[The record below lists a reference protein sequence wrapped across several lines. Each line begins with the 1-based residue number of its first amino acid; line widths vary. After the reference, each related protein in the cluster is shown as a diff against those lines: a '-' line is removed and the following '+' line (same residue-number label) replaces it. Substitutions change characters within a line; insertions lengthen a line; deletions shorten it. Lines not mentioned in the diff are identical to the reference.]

1 MRLAMT
7 AMRSCFCSNL
17 PRKAY
22 AKRLKNMATATQNI
36 SIRIQVLDG
45 DKTRKE
51 LTLTGEQGKLALE
64 KIREATK
71 PASKELVLLNAAGE
85 QAHDVLRE
93 LSGEA
98 GRAGQFL
105 SALGPVGL
113 AAAAAVGALTFA
125 VVEGLREYA
134 KFEQSQL
141 RLQAVLKATSNAAGV
156 TKSEIAEFAEAY
168 ERATLRGNEEI
179 TNAATELLT
188 FKGVSHDT
196 FFEAIKLASDLSVVM
211 GSDLNSVI
219 LKFGKILEDPVQNI
233 NALSKAGVTFTSQQA
248 DMIKSLVETG
258 QESEALAIIL
268 EKVKGKVGGTSEG
281 EAGGLTGA
289 THRLRVE
296 WDDLLKAFGAN
307 IAESGAVQSSLNFL
321 SNRLAEIQKGVRG
334 TLAEQREAEQKKADT
349 LKGFGNDT
357 LLFGLVDN
365 PFYLEAKKRVAEI
378 DDKIVAEQAEKK
390 KAQADYELGVE
401 RDKSEKIEGIHKK
414 LADDLLKSTQ
424 TDGDKILAER
434 DRIDKQLSGLA
445 TETNKEAIDQA
456 RKLNEQLSNTKYDK
470 YLETANRETRQLT
483 EANEKLIE
491 SLQKRKVVEGT
502 ADPRKKA
509 VQLEVDKLNPTATA
523 EMRDKVTGLAAAI
536 YDESKAAKDATDAQE
551 KHKHAIE
558 EINQGILQTKPSFE
572 VAKEALDDWKEK
584 LIEDLGG
591 ATKANEEYVDKI
603 EQIYKVKLKDIY
615 NKAQLD
621 STKWEDGA
629 ARALNRYGDEATNA
643 AKNAE
648 RVFGNAATKIEDT
661 LVDMV
666 STGEFSLKKLGDLVT
681 SIEQDILRSF
691 LRENVTGPI
700 AQGLGSILG
709 GGNSGSSGGSGGGIF
724 GNLFGSLFG
733 SSGGSSASSGGGFF
747 SGIGSFFSG
756 LFHEGGVVGETLASR
771 RAVSPLLFAGAPR
784 FHNGLMPDE
793 FPAILQKGETVL
805 PKGMKSNGMNVT
817 FNIST
822 PNAQSFMESQGQIMA
837 KFAGS
842 LQRHRTRN
850 S

>member
-1 MRLAMT
+1 
-7 AMRSCFCSNL
+7 
-17 PRKAY
+17 
-22 AKRLKNMATATQNI
+22 MATATQNI
-36 SIRIQVLDG
+36 SIRIAVVDG
-45 DKTRKE
+45 DKVRKE
-51 LTLTGEQGKLALE
+51 LTLTGEQGQRALE

-71 PASKELVLLNAAGE
+71 PASKELVVLNAAGE
-85 QAHDVLRE
+85 QAHEVLRE
-93 LSGEA
+93 LGGEA
-98 GRAGQFL
+98 GRVGGFL
-105 SALGPVGL
+105 SALGPAGIV
-113 AAAAAVGALTFA
+113 AAAAIGALTA
-125 VVEGLREYA
+125 VVVEGLREYA
-134 KFEQSQL
+134 KFEQAQL
-141 RLQAVLKATSNAAGV
+141 RIQAILKATGNAAGV
-156 TKSEIAEFAEAY
+156 TKGEIAEFAEAY
-168 ERATLRGNEEI
+168 ERSTLRGNEEI
-179 TNAATELLT
+179 QNAAAELLT

-211 GSDLNSVI
+211 GTDLNSVI
-219 LKFGKILEDPVQNI
+219 LKFGKLLEDPVQNI

-248 DMIKSLVETG
+248 DMIKSLTETG
-258 QESEALAIIL
+258 REGEALAIIL
-268 EKVKGKVGGTSEG
+268 EKVRGKVGGTSEG

-334 TLAEQREAEQKKADT
+334 TLAEQREAEQKKVDT

-357 LLFGLVDN
+357 FLFGLVDN
-365 PFYLEAKKRVAEI
+365 PFYTEAKKRVAEI
-378 DDKIVAEQAEKK
+378 DDKIAAEQAEKK
-390 KAQADYELGVE
+390 KAQADAELQRE
-401 RDKSEKIEGIHKK
+401 EDKAQKIEGIHQK
-414 LADDLLKSTQ
+414 LADNLLKATQ

-434 DRIDKQLSGLA
+434 DRINKQLDGLA
-445 TETNKEAIDQA
+445 TESNKEAIEQA
-456 RKLNEQLSNTKYDK
+456 KRLNEQLSNTKYDK

-502 ADPRKKA
+502 TEPRKKA
-509 VQLEVDKLNPTATA
+509 IQTELDKLNPTATQ
-523 EMRDKVTGLAAAI
+523 EMRDKVAELAAAI
-536 YDESKAAKDATDAQE
+536 YDEQKATKDATEAQE

-558 EINQGILQTKPSFE
+558 EINQEILKTKPSYDT
-572 VAKEALDDWKEK
+572 AKDALDQWKEK

-591 ATKANEEYVDKI
+591 ATEANQQYLALI
-603 EQIYKVKLKDIY
+603 EQIYTVKLKDIY
-615 NKAQLD
+615 NKSLLD
-621 STKWEDGA
+621 SSKWADGA
-629 ARALNRYGDEATNA
+629 ARALHRYADEATNA
-643 AKNAE
+643 AKNSE
-648 RVFGNAATKIEDT
+648 RVFGNAANKIEDT

-666 STGEFSLKKLGDLVT
+666 STGEFSMKKLGDLVM

-691 LRENVTGPI
+691 LRENITGPI
-700 AQGLGSILG
+700 AKGLGGLLG
-709 GGNSGSSGGSGGGIF
+709 GNGGGSGGSGGGIF
-724 GNLFGSLFG
+724 GNLFSSIFG
-733 SSGGSSASSGGGFF
+733 GGGQSNLPWLNQGSSGGGFF

-756 LFHEGGVVGETLASR
+756 LFHEGGVVGETLAAR
-771 RAVSPLLFAGAPR
+771 RAVPAHLFAGAPR
-784 FHNGLMPDE
+784 FHSGLMPDE

-805 PKGMKSNGMNVT
+805 PKGMKGNGMNVT

>member
-1 MRLAMT
+1 MT
-7 AMRSCFCSNL
+7 AMRWRSCSNT

-22 AKRLKNMATATQNI
+22 AKRYKNMGTATQNI
-36 SIRIQVLDG
+36 SIRITVLDG

-71 PASKELVLLNAAGE
+71 PASKELVVLNAAGE
-85 QAHDVLRE
+85 QAHEVLRE
-93 LSGEA
+93 LSSEA

-125 VVEGLREYA
+125 VVEGLKEYA
-134 KFEQSQL
+134 KFEQAQL
-141 RLQAVLKATSNAAGV
+141 RIQAVLKATGNAAGV
-156 TKSEIAEFAEAY
+156 TKGEIAEFAESY
-168 ERATLRGNEEI
+168 ERSTLRSNEEI
-179 TNAATELLT
+179 QSAAAELLT
-188 FKGVSHDT
+188 FKGVSHET

-211 GSDLNSVI
+211 GTDLNSVI
-219 LKFGKILEDPVQNI
+219 LKFGKLLEDPVQNI

-248 DMIKSLVETG
+248 EMIKTLVDTG
-258 QESEALAIIL
+258 HEGEALAVIL

-307 IAESGAVQSSLNFL
+307 IAESGAVQASLNFM
-321 SNRLAEIQKGVRG
+321 SNKLADIQKGVRG
-334 TLAEQREAEQKKADT
+334 TLAEQREAEQKKVDT
-349 LKGFGNDT
+349 LKGFGTDT
-357 LLFGLVDN
+357 WLFGLVDN
-365 PFYLEAKKRVAEI
+365 PFYTEAKRRVAEI
-378 DDKIVAEQAEKK
+378 DDKIAAEQAEKK
-390 KAQADYELGVE
+390 KAQADFEVAQE
-401 RDKSEKIEGIHKK
+401 EEKAQKIEGIHQK
-414 LADDLLKSTQ
+414 LSNELLKATQ
-424 TDGDKILAER
+424 TDGDKIIAER
-434 DRIDKQLSGLA
+434 DRIDKQLVGLTTA
-445 TETNKEAIDQA
+445 TNKEAIEQA
-456 RKLNEQLSNTKYDK
+456 RKLNEQLSDIKYNK

-491 SLQKRKVVEGT
+491 TLQKRKVVEGT
-502 ADPRKKA
+502 TDPRKKA
-509 VQLEVDKLNPTATA
+509 VQTEVDKLNPTATQ
-523 EMRDKVTGLAAAI
+523 EMRDKVAELAAAI
-536 YDESKAAKDATDAQE
+536 YDEQKAAKDATEAQE

-558 EINQGILQTKPSFE
+558 EINQEVLKTKPSYDA
-572 VAKEALDDWKEK
+572 AKDALDAWKEK

-591 ATKANEEYVDKI
+591 ATEANQQYIALI
-603 EQIYKVKLKDIY
+603 EQIYAVKLKDIY
-615 NKAQLD
+615 NKSLLD
-621 STKWEDGA
+621 SSKWADGA
-629 ARALNRYGDEATNA
+629 ARALHRYADEATNA
-643 AKNAE
+643 AKNSE
-648 RVFGNAATKIEDT
+648 RVFGNAANKIEDT

-666 STGEFSLKKLGDLVT
+666 STGEFSMKKLGDLVM

-700 AQGLGSILG
+700 AQGLSDMLG
-709 GGNSGSSGGSGGGIF
+709 GGHGGGGSGGGIF
-724 GNLFGSLFG
+724 GNLFSSIFGG
-733 SSGGSSASSGGGFF
+733 SSGSSSGGGFF
-747 SGIGSFFSG
+747 SSIGSWFSG
-756 LFHEGGVVGETLASR
+756 LFHEGGIVGETLAAR

-784 FHNGLMPDE
+784 FHSGLMPDE

-805 PKGMKSNGMNVT
+805 PKGMKGNGMNVT